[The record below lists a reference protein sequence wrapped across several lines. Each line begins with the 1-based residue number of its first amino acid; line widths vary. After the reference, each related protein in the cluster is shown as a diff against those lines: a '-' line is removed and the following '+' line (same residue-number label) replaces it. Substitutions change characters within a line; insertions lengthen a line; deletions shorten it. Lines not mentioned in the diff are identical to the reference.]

1 MAFISKHFS
10 RYSSANNHLIG
21 EAAGLFVASTT
32 WPFWSKAT
40 EQWRDTGLA
49 ILVDE
54 ALKQSHPDGAGREQA
69 IAYQQFVLDFLMLC
83 LLAGRAAGI
92 SFPDSYLMR
101 MEKMMAFIASMM
113 DVRGNLP
120 MIGDADDGYV
130 VKLSQEPDFCPY
142 RSLLSS
148 GAVLFSTVGFS
159 PKSPKNRRQNPVAA
173 G

>member
-1 MAFISKHFS
+1 MAFISRHFS

-83 LLAGRAAGI
+83 LLAGRAGRNFI
-92 SFPDSYLMR
+92 SG
-101 MEKMMAFIASMM
+101 FISHEN
-113 DVRGNLP
+113 GKN
-120 MIGDADDGYV
+120 DGV
-130 VKLSQEPDFCPY
+130 HCIHDGC
-142 RSLLSS
+142 
-148 GAVLFSTVGFS
+148 
-159 PKSPKNRRQNPVAA
+159 
-173 G
+173 